1 MIIEELIAR
10 LGWDLTGEPELKK
23 FKQGMADAE
32 RGLSQF
38 ATRMTTFAA
47 AAATAAAGAAVML
60 GKSVIS
66 TSAEF
71 EGYAATL
78 ETIEGSSEKARK
90 SLDWVAEFGKT
101 TPYEVGEVTQ
111 AFVRLKAYGLDPMD
125 GTLSAVGDAASAMG
139 KGLMQGVE
147 AIADAATGEFERLKE
162 FGIKSKQA
170 GDKVTFTWSQNGKE
184 LTKTVKK
191 SSTEIV
197 KFLKENFGQ
206 RFSGAML
213 RQSKT
218 WNGMMSNLG
227 DSWVDFKRRIGEGGF
242 FETVKGHLGNLLDYI
257 AKLDTDGTLDRW
269 SKYLGDGL
277 TWGVEAAIFTLSR
290 LRKHLEFLTGWIAAN
305 GEWWGPIKA
314 GLIALG
320 AFVFPR
326 GAAIIVLEDVLSW
339 MEGSDSVIGAFAKS
353 MSEFSGI
360 DADAIGAVL
369 AALAGG
375 AGLAVAIGGIKGIT
389 APIRALAGAL
399 SLLGGSAAAGGIAVL
414 GRLGL
419 IGAAGAGAV
428 ELGKQVSSGETF
440 YQQGK
445 AWIPGPED
453 ALAWLYRQ
461 VFGGG
466 DEGEAPVRDVNSS
479 QLSGKSPRDILGSDY
494 ILSEAFQNY
503 QRNTEKMSAA
513 SSAASIDQTVND
525 SRNQSVKVEV
535 GGVTVNGVA
544 GADAIVGAK
553 VGSAIGNSAAGAAK
567 LPPTRTVGSG
577 AF

>member
-10 LGWDLTGEPELKK
+10 LGWDLTGEPELKR

-38 ATRMTTFAA
+38 ATRMATFAA
-47 AAATAAAGAAVML
+47 AAATAAAGAAVAL

-71 EGYAATL
+71 EGFQTSL
-78 ETIEGSSEKARK
+78 ETIEGSAEKAK
-90 SLDWVAEFGKT
+90 SSMDWITKFAAK
-101 TPYEVGEVTQ
+101 TPYELAGVTE
-111 AFVRLKAYGLDPMD
+111 AFIKLKSYGIDPMD
-125 GTLSAVGDAASAMG
+125 GTLTTLGDTASAMN
-139 KGLMQGVE
+139 KPLMQAVE
-147 AIADAATGEFERLKE
+147 AYADATGMQFERLRD
-162 FGIKSKQA
+162 FGLRAEQKGKQ
-170 GDKVTFTWSQNGKE
+170 VTFIWTKNGKE
-184 LTKTVKK
+184 MRKVIKK
-191 SSTEIV
+191 DGAEVQKFMKEFFGST
-197 KFLKENFGQ
+197 FN
-206 RFSGAML
+206 GAML

-218 WNGMMSNLG
+218 WAGMVSNLIDGWNLFQKKIG
-227 DSWVDFKRRIGEGGF
+227 DKGF
-242 FETVKGHLGNLLDYI
+242 FDRVKGYLGGLLDYMGE
-257 AKLDTDGTLDRW
+257 LDDNGTLDRW
-269 SKYLGDGL
+269 AKDLSDGL
-277 TWGVEAAIFTLSR
+277 TNGVEAAIFTLSR

-453 ALAWLYRQ
+453 ALAWLYRNM
-461 VFGGG
+461 FGGG
-466 DEGEAPVRDVNSS
+466 DEGEAPVPDVNSS